1 LNSHLQTHDSRGG
14 PLAFD
19 VITSEEDFL
28 RLAPEW
34 QALWQRCGGAF
45 SESFELCRQAWMH
58 VAKPGGRA
66 LAIVVG
72 RRGGELVL
80 VWPLVYLT
88 RFSLRV
94 LRPLGPAMADPTP
107 LLFDRTCVDGGAFE
121 AAWRALVGA
130 VRPDLAYLTYLEDGC
145 ELQAFASS
153 TLRAR
158 AVDRDVLFVVD
169 VRGKHADWSVFCQAR
184 SIVGSRRKP
193 GQLRRR
199 LERRGKVQVQTVDA
213 RLEPQRIDA
222 LVEFILTHKR
232 DWGERRGKR
241 GEWLYS
247 SDFRAMLSALIKSP
261 EGRTCILVL
270 ELDGQVIA
278 AAVLGCGSTS
288 VAALISAFDPHA
300 GSFSPGHILA
310 EAYVRFAFERGT
322 DLDFGV
328 GSEELKRFWSLDEPK
343 ALTSYA
349 VPVTLLG
356 RLALAARD
364 AASLARVQRR
374 RLRGAAAAR

>member
-1 LNSHLQTHDSRGG
+1 VVTR
-14 PLAFD
+14 
-19 VITSEEDFL
+19 EEDFL

-34 QALWQRCGGAF
+34 QALWQRSGGAF
-45 SESFELCRQAWMH
+45 SESFELCRQAFMH

-66 LAIVVG
+66 LSIVVG
-72 RRGGELVL
+72 RLGGELVL

-107 LLFDRTCVDGGAFE
+107 LLLDRTCVDANALE

-130 VRPDLAYLTYLEDGC
+130 VRPDLAYLTYLQEGC

-153 TLRAR
+153 LPRAR

-169 VRGKHADWSVFCQAR
+169 VRGQHADWGAFCQAR
-184 SIVGSRRKP
+184 SIAGSRRKP

-199 LERRGKVQVQTVDA
+199 LERRGKVLVRTVDA

-222 LVEFILTHKR
+222 LVEFILMHKR

-241 GEWLYS
+241 GAWLYS
-247 SDFRAMLSALIKSP
+247 SDFRAMLSALIKHP
-261 EGRTCILVL
+261 EGRACILVL

-278 AAVLGCGSTS
+278 AAVLGCGTTS

-300 GSFSPGHILA
+300 ENFSPGHILA
-310 EAYVRFAFERGT
+310 EAYVRFAFERGC

-328 GSEELKRFWSLDEPK
+328 GSEDLKRFWSLHEPK

-356 RLALAARD
+356 RFALAARD
-364 AASLARVQRR
+364 AAALARVRM
-374 RLRGAAAAR
+374 RGAASAR